1 MPNPTARLKE
11 LTDMFDSQQQKL
23 QVFEANV
30 KETADSIEQLRG
42 AIALCKE
49 CVEKADSE
57 EDNGEGDTE

>member
-1 MPNPTARLKE
+1 
-11 LTDMFDSQQQKL
+11 MFDSQQQKL

-49 CVEKADSE
+49 FVEKADSE